1 MASSTRTLKD
11 YLRSEHEEFSS
22 FSMFFNGSKCFFGQ
36 LMSGYFVCHE
46 SLPAEPKDVPRS
58 FENVQVMEA
67 SANSASQ
74 VPC

>member
-1 MASSTRTLKD
+1 MRNSAVFRC
-11 YLRSEHEEFSS
+11 
-22 FSMFFNGSKCFFGQ
+22 FSMGQSVFFGQ
-36 LMSGYFVCHE
+36 LMRGYFVCHE

>member
-1 MASSTRTLKD
+1 MGQSV
-11 YLRSEHEEFSS
+11 
-22 FSMFFNGSKCFFGQ
+22 FFGQ